1 MSKVIYDNQTYAL
14 IHAQFGGYKPSIIAP
29 KIRFQATAG
38 YVHQRERYPAP
49 SRRIELEIPL
59 MTQAEYNMLR
69 AWLEHIG
76 SGSFWYVL
84 PTSLAPR
91 PDGQIIP
98 RGILC
103 RVIDEEIP
111 DEPLFPNDG
120 FCWRVKITLE
130 SIGPEVE

>member
-1 MSKVIYDNQTYAL
+1 MSVVYDNQNYDL
-14 IHAQFGGYKPSIIAP
+14 IPAQYGGYKPSIITP

-38 YVHQRERYPAP
+38 YVHQRDRYPAAG
-49 SRRIELEIPL
+49 RKIVMEVNI
-59 MTQAEYNMLR
+59 MTQGEYNMLR
-69 AWLEHIG
+69 AWLDEVG
-76 SGSFWYVL
+76 SDAFWYVL

-103 RVIDEEIP
+103 RIIDEEIP
-111 DEPLFPNDG
+111 DDPIFPNDG
-120 FCWRVKITLE
+120 YCWHARITLE